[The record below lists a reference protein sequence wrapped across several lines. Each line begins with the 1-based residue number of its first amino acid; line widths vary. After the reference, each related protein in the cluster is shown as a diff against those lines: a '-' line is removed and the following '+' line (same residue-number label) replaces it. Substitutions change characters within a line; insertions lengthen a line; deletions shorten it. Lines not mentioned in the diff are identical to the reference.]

1 MHVSNEPNITM
12 AQIIAHDK
20 HCQSTY
26 VENNTKSLI
35 MQYYAD
41 QVSFTLQNTTKQ
53 IHGSSLPGTLPTQKN
68 LYDLDIPQAS
78 TVCLYVHTKFHLM
91 QLNAVHY
98 HVHRGSPLNKTILHL
113 LLWALTTT
121 DIL

>member
-41 QVSFTLQNTTKQ
+41 
-53 IHGSSLPGTLPTQKN
+53 PGQ
-68 LYDLDIPQAS
+68 
-78 TVCLYVHTKFHLM
+78 LYVTE
-91 QLNAVHY
+91 QSC
-98 HVHRGSPLNKTILHL
+98 R
-113 LLWALTTT
+113 
-121 DIL
+121 